1 MSTQI
6 FQWENE
12 NSLRSFPF
20 MEDTC
25 LVDDNGKRLPDG
37 IISDIS
43 VYSQNKYGYGVS
55 SKIRVSCVYLGKELV
70 SVSLVDKNSGI
81 LSITLTKEDLEP
93 WRPYMLTPLA
103 PGWAGYITFADFLWP
118 DTPQTYYFSRWQD
131 EDKEHGIPPPQAVLD
146 PHSIFGVGGPRVEKF
161 LDTATN
167 QEATGFV
174 EFVFPNIISR
184 KIIRMNELD
193 HRNGYWVYLDL
204 KNNDALKGPCDVLS
218 TQSKLGNVCGVP
230 LVSSLAGVRPDAN
243 GNIMLR
249 FI

>member
-1 MSTQI
+1 MSTQV

-25 LVDDNGKRLPDG
+25 LVDDSGKRLPDG

-43 VYSQNKYGYGVS
+43 VYSQNRYGYGVS
-55 SKIRVSCVYLGKELV
+55 SKVRVSCVYLGKELV

-103 PGWAGYITFADFLWP
+103 SGWAGYITFADFLWP
-118 DTPQTYYFSRWQD
+118 DEPQTYYFSRWQD
-131 EDKEHGIPPPQAVLD
+131 EDKEHGVPPPQTVLD
-146 PHSIFGVGGPRVEKF
+146 PHSVFGVGGPRVEKF
-161 LDTATN
+161 LDTTTN
-167 QEATGFV
+167 EEATGFV

-184 KIIRMNELD
+184 SIQHMD
-193 HRNGYWVYLDL
+193 GHNGYWVYLDL
-204 KNNDALKGPCDVLS
+204 KSNESLIGPCDVLS
-218 TQSKLGNVCGVP
+218 AQHKISNVCGVP
-230 LVSSLAGVRPDAN
+230 LVTSIAGVRPDSN

>member
-43 VYSQNKYGYGVS
+43 IYSQTLHSNTVAPKV
-55 SKIRVSCVYLGKELV
+55 RVSCVYLGKELISV
-70 SVSLVDKNSGI
+70 SVVNKNAGI
-81 LSITLTKEDLEP
+81 LSITISKEDMEP
-93 WRPYMLTPLA
+93 WRPYAFTQIA
-103 PGWAGYITFADFLWP
+103 NGWAGYITFADFLWP
-118 DTPQTYYFSRWQD
+118 DIPQTYYFSRWQD
-131 EDKEHGIPPPQAVLD
+131 EDKEHGVPPPQAVLD
-146 PHSIFGVGGPRVEKF
+146 PHSLFGIGGPRVEKF
-161 LDTATN
+161 LDTTTN

-174 EFVFPNIISR
+174 EFVFPNIISK
-184 KIIRMNELD
+184 KITRMSD
-193 HRNGYWVYLDL
+193 RNGYWVYLDL

-218 TQSKLGNVCGVP
+218 TQSKLGNICGVP
-230 LVSSLAGVRPDAN
+230 LVSSIAGVRPDAN